1 MNQIKIITGL
11 TVATLSA
18 VVGNVYAEDITPTA
32 PVNEPQVSSE
42 TAKTPQVTESQVNSA
57 KVTAD
62 QATSDVNAQ
71 KNVVNNAQNQKNQA
85 QQKLVNA
92 TTTLNET
99 QKLVQESTNQN
110 QVQQTV
116 DSAKQRLSQTEAN
129 QKITQT
135 EQVKAQNQVNAQQTV
150 VVNNEHDVA
159 TKTADV
165 KQAQASVDTAKDA
178 LTNTI
183 VNSDLNKAQSNV
195 TTKTADV
202 KTATDALTKA
212 QATDKTLTNQKAK
225 AQQIVDSA
233 KQNLSAKDTQ
243 LSQANAEVNHHKFKT
258 ALGQSHYYN
267 QRDNAW
273 AGVYGGHTFAST
285 GCVPSA
291 LAMVYSDLSNRT
303 ITPREIAD
311 YLYNNTDEFNKRF
324 GGTSGKGIISATKA
338 FGYVVTHLA
347 SKNAITE
354 ALKAGHH
361 VVAAVQ
367 NNKFSP
373 WGPQYSHEIVLR
385 GSSNGNTYVYDPYNR
400 DNNGF
405 YSVDRIWNEQSRDS
419 IDTAGVG
426 VPFFAIMTKNM
437 ANALTKQSQALA
449 SQQVAQKQLNDAQ
462 AKATGLNAVTM
473 QTPIAQA
480 NLIKAQSNLKDAQK
494 RLAEAQASVKLAN
507 QDNVKKQADLT
518 KAESKL
524 KDAQKQL
531 AAAQAKLTTSKTKLN
546 QLKQVLAE
554 ASQQVAQANQDY
566 KQAKD
571 NLTQKTA
578 YLTNLRNAQA
588 NLIKAQS
595 DVAQAKDNL
604 ANKIAKLQ
612 REVAYLQELKTKA
625 VDAQSQYQKV
635 LSAYKS
641 VLSAKA
647 SLKLAEEKARLDKKG
662 HEAVAVVDETGKI
675 TSYITSKHKIEMKSL
690 VATKTTDVKQV
701 SVAKA
706 SVLPSTGDVKQVS
719 VAKASVLPS
728 TGDVKQVSVAL
739 LGMLLTFS
747 GFLGIRKQSK
757 KVIN

>member
-212 QATDKTLTNQKAK
+212 QATDKTLTNQKVK

-701 SVAKA
+701 SVA
-706 SVLPSTGDVKQVS
+706 
-719 VAKASVLPS
+719 
-728 TGDVKQVSVAL
+728 L

>member
-183 VNSDLNKAQSNV
+183 VNSDLNKGQSNV

-719 VAKASVLPS
+719 VA
-728 TGDVKQVSVAL
+728 L

>member
-1 MNQIKIITGL
+1 M
-11 TVATLSA
+11 
-18 VVGNVYAEDITPTA
+18 
-32 PVNEPQVSSE
+32 
-42 TAKTPQVTESQVNSA
+42 
-57 KVTAD
+57 
-62 QATSDVNAQ
+62 
-71 KNVVNNAQNQKNQA
+71 
-85 QQKLVNA
+85 
-92 TTTLNET
+92 
-99 QKLVQESTNQN
+99 
-110 QVQQTV
+110 
-116 DSAKQRLSQTEAN
+116 
-129 QKITQT
+129 
-135 EQVKAQNQVNAQQTV
+135 
-150 VVNNEHDVA
+150 
-159 TKTADV
+159 
-165 KQAQASVDTAKDA
+165 
-178 LTNTI
+178 TNTTA
-183 VNSDLNKAQSNV
+183 NSDLQKAQSNV
-195 TTKTADV
+195 TTKTVDV
-202 KTATDALTKA
+202 KTATDAFTKA
-212 QATDKTLTNQKAK
+212 QEADKTLTNQKTK
-225 AQQIVDSA
+225 AQQTVDSA
-233 KQNLSAKDTQ
+233 QQNLSAKDTQ
-243 LSQANAEVNHHKFKT
+243 LSQANAAVNQNKFKT

-285 GCVPSA
+285 GCVPSS

-426 VPFFAIMTKNM
+426 VPFFSIMTKDM

-449 SQQVAQKQLNDAQ
+449 RQQVAQRQLNDAQ

-480 NLIKAQSNLKDAQK
+480 NLIKAQSNLKDAQDALTK
-494 RLAEAQASVKLAN
+494 AQEAVKLAN
-507 QDNVKKQADLT
+507 QDSVKKQADLT

-524 KDAQKQL
+524 TDAQKQL
-531 AAAQAKLTTSKTKLN
+531 ADAQVKLTTNTTKLN

-588 NLIKAQS
+588 NLLKAQS

-641 VLSAKA
+641 
-647 SLKLAEEKARLDKKG
+647 
-662 HEAVAVVDETGKI
+662 
-675 TSYITSKHKIEMKSL
+675 
-690 VATKTTDVKQV
+690 
-701 SVAKA
+701 
-706 SVLPSTGDVKQVS
+706 
-719 VAKASVLPS
+719 
-728 TGDVKQVSVAL
+728 
-739 LGMLLTFS
+739 
-747 GFLGIRKQSK
+747 
-757 KVIN
+757 

>member
-373 WGPQYSHEIVLR
+373 WGPQYSQEIVLR

-473 QTPIAQA
+473 QTPI
-480 NLIKAQSNLKDAQK
+480 
-494 RLAEAQASVKLAN
+494 
-507 QDNVKKQADLT
+507 
-518 KAESKL
+518 
-524 KDAQKQL
+524 
-531 AAAQAKLTTSKTKLN
+531 
-546 QLKQVLAE
+546 
-554 ASQQVAQANQDY
+554 
-566 KQAKD
+566 
-571 NLTQKTA
+571 
-578 YLTNLRNAQA
+578 AQA

-719 VAKASVLPS
+719 VA
-728 TGDVKQVSVAL
+728 L

>member
-662 HEAVAVVDETGKI
+662 HEAVVDETGKI

-719 VAKASVLPS
+719 VA
-728 TGDVKQVSVAL
+728 L

>member
-462 AKATGLNAVTM
+462 AK
-473 QTPIAQA
+473 
-480 NLIKAQSNLKDAQK
+480 
-494 RLAEAQASVKLAN
+494 
-507 QDNVKKQADLT
+507 
-518 KAESKL
+518 
-524 KDAQKQL
+524 
-531 AAAQAKLTTSKTKLN
+531 LTTSKTKLN

-719 VAKASVLPS
+719 VA
-728 TGDVKQVSVAL
+728 L

>member
-494 RLAEAQASVKLAN
+494 RLAEAQASVKLDN

-719 VAKASVLPS
+719 VA
-728 TGDVKQVSVAL
+728 L

>member
-183 VNSDLNKAQSNV
+183 VNSDLNKTQSNV

-641 VLSAKA
+641 VLLAKA

-719 VAKASVLPS
+719 VA
-728 TGDVKQVSVAL
+728 L

>member
-110 QVQQTV
+110 QVQETV

-719 VAKASVLPS
+719 VA
-728 TGDVKQVSVAL
+728 L

>member
-1 MNQIKIITGL
+1 
-11 TVATLSA
+11 
-18 VVGNVYAEDITPTA
+18 YAEDITPTA

-719 VAKASVLPS
+719 VA
-728 TGDVKQVSVAL
+728 L

>member
-473 QTPIAQA
+473 QTPIVQA

-494 RLAEAQASVKLAN
+494 RLAAAQASVKLAN

-719 VAKASVLPS
+719 VA
-728 TGDVKQVSVAL
+728 L

>member
-57 KVTAD
+57 KVTTD

-719 VAKASVLPS
+719 VA
-728 TGDVKQVSVAL
+728 L

>member
-135 EQVKAQNQVNAQQTV
+135 EQIKAQNQVNAQQTV

-178 LTNTI
+178 LTNTT

-367 NNKFSP
+367 NNKFSH

-719 VAKASVLPS
+719 VA
-728 TGDVKQVSVAL
+728 L

>member
-42 TAKTPQVTESQVNSA
+42 TAKTPQVTESQVHSA

-719 VAKASVLPS
+719 VA
-728 TGDVKQVSVAL
+728 L

>member
-212 QATDKTLTNQKAK
+212 QATDKTLTNQKVK

-719 VAKASVLPS
+719 VA
-728 TGDVKQVSVAL
+728 L

>member
-1 MNQIKIITGL
+1 MKQTKVLSGIAI
-11 TVATLSA
+11 ATLSTVSVT
-18 VVGNVYAEDITPTA
+18 VVNA
-32 PVNEPQVSSE
+32 NEVKSSALE
-42 TAKTPQVTESQVNSA
+42 TTTTQNNKISEVTQEQVNSA

-135 EQVKAQNQVNAQQTV
+135 EQIKAQNQVNAQQTV

-159 TKTADV
+159 TKTTDV

-178 LTNTI
+178 LTNTT

-202 KTATDALTKA
+202 KIATDALTKA

-225 AQQIVDSA
+225 AQQTVDSA

-243 LSQANAEVNHHKFKT
+243 LSQANAAVNQNKFKN

-267 QRDNAW
+267 QRDGVW
-273 AGVYGGHTFAST
+273 SSVYGGHSFAST
-285 GCVPSA
+285 GCVPTA

-303 ITPREIAD
+303 ITPRDVAN

-324 GGTSGKGIISATKA
+324 GGTSGKGIVSATKA
-338 FGYVVTHLA
+338 FGYVVTHLT
-347 SKNAITE
+347 SKNAIYE

-419 IDTAGVG
+419 IDTDAVG
-426 VPFFAIMTKNM
+426 APFFAIMTKNM

-554 ASQQVAQANQDY
+554 ASQQVA
-566 KQAKD
+566 
-571 NLTQKTA
+571 
-578 YLTNLRNAQA
+578 
-588 NLIKAQS
+588 
-595 DVAQAKDNL
+595 
-604 ANKIAKLQ
+604 
-612 REVAYLQELKTKA
+612 
-625 VDAQSQYQKV
+625 
-635 LSAYKS
+635 
-641 VLSAKA
+641 
-647 SLKLAEEKARLDKKG
+647 
-662 HEAVAVVDETGKI
+662 
-675 TSYITSKHKIEMKSL
+675 
-690 VATKTTDVKQV
+690 
-701 SVAKA
+701 
-706 SVLPSTGDVKQVS
+706 
-719 VAKASVLPS
+719 
-728 TGDVKQVSVAL
+728 
-739 LGMLLTFS
+739 
-747 GFLGIRKQSK
+747 
-757 KVIN
+757 

>member
-531 AAAQAKLTTSKTKLN
+531 AVAQAKLTTSKTKLN

-719 VAKASVLPS
+719 VA
-728 TGDVKQVSVAL
+728 L

>member
-1 MNQIKIITGL
+1 MKQTKVLSGIAI
-11 TVATLSA
+11 ATLSTVSVT
-18 VVGNVYAEDITPTA
+18 VVNA
-32 PVNEPQVSSE
+32 NEVKSSALE
-42 TAKTPQVTESQVNSA
+42 TTTTQNNKISEVTQEQVNSA

-135 EQVKAQNQVNAQQTV
+135 EQIKAQNQVNAQQTV

-159 TKTADV
+159 TKTTDV

-178 LTNTI
+178 LTNTT

-202 KTATDALTKA
+202 KIATDALTKA

-225 AQQIVDSA
+225 AQQTVDSA

-243 LSQANAEVNHHKFKT
+243 LSQANAAVNQNKFKN

-267 QRDNAW
+267 QRDGVW
-273 AGVYGGHTFAST
+273 SSVYGGHSFAST
-285 GCVPSA
+285 GCVPTA

-303 ITPREIAD
+303 ITPRDVAN

-324 GGTSGKGIISATKA
+324 GGTSGKGIVSATKA
-338 FGYVVTHLA
+338 FGYVVTHLT
-347 SKNAITE
+347 SKNAIYE

-518 KAESKL
+518 KA
-524 KDAQKQL
+524 
-531 AAAQAKLTTSKTKLN
+531 
-546 QLKQVLAE
+546 
-554 ASQQVAQANQDY
+554 
-566 KQAKD
+566 
-571 NLTQKTA
+571 
-578 YLTNLRNAQA
+578 
-588 NLIKAQS
+588 
-595 DVAQAKDNL
+595 
-604 ANKIAKLQ
+604 
-612 REVAYLQELKTKA
+612 
-625 VDAQSQYQKV
+625 
-635 LSAYKS
+635 
-641 VLSAKA
+641 
-647 SLKLAEEKARLDKKG
+647 
-662 HEAVAVVDETGKI
+662 
-675 TSYITSKHKIEMKSL
+675 
-690 VATKTTDVKQV
+690 
-701 SVAKA
+701 
-706 SVLPSTGDVKQVS
+706 
-719 VAKASVLPS
+719 
-728 TGDVKQVSVAL
+728 
-739 LGMLLTFS
+739 
-747 GFLGIRKQSK
+747 
-757 KVIN
+757 

>member
-159 TKTADV
+159 IKTADV

-719 VAKASVLPS
+719 VA
-728 TGDVKQVSVAL
+728 L

>member
-195 TTKTADV
+195 TTKTAYV

-719 VAKASVLPS
+719 VA
-728 TGDVKQVSVAL
+728 L

>member
-405 YSVDRIWNEQSRDS
+405 YSVDRIWNEQLRDS

-719 VAKASVLPS
+719 VA
-728 TGDVKQVSVAL
+728 L

>member
-135 EQVKAQNQVNAQQTV
+135 EQIKAQNQVNAQQTV

-159 TKTADV
+159 
-165 KQAQASVDTAKDA
+165 
-178 LTNTI
+178 
-183 VNSDLNKAQSNV
+183 
-195 TTKTADV
+195 TKTADV

-719 VAKASVLPS
+719 VA
-728 TGDVKQVSVAL
+728 L

>member
-1 MNQIKIITGL
+1 MKQTKVLSGIAI
-11 TVATLSA
+11 ATLSTVSVT
-18 VVGNVYAEDITPTA
+18 VVNA
-32 PVNEPQVSSE
+32 NEVKSSALE
-42 TAKTPQVTESQVNSA
+42 TTTTQNNKISEVTQEQVNSA

-99 QKLVQESTNQN
+99 QKLVQESTAQN
-110 QVQQTV
+110 QVNAQQTV
-116 DSAKQRLSQTEAN
+116 DSAKQMLSQTEAN

-159 TKTADV
+159 TKTTDV

-178 LTNTI
+178 LTNTT

-225 AQQIVDSA
+225 AQQTVDSA

-243 LSQANAEVNHHKFKT
+243 LSQANAAVNQNKFKT

-267 QRDNAW
+267 QRDGAW
-273 AGVYGGHTFAST
+273 SSVYGGHSFAST

-303 ITPREIAD
+303 ITPRDVAN

-324 GGTSGKGIISATKA
+324 GGTSGKGIVSATKA

-347 SKNAITE
+347 SKNAIYE

-385 GSSNGNTYVYDPYNR
+385 GNSNGSTYVYDPYNR
-400 DNNGF
+400 SNNGF
-405 YSVDRIWNEQSRDS
+405 YSVDSIWNEQSRDS
-419 IDTAGVG
+419 IDTDAVG
-426 VPFFAIMTKNM
+426 APFFAIMTKNM

-449 SQQVAQKQLNDAQ
+449 SQQDAQKQLNDAQ
-462 AKATGLNAVTM
+462 AKATGLNAVTL

-480 NLIKAQSNLKDAQK
+480 NLIKAESKLKDAQK
-494 RLAEAQASVKLAN
+494 RLAEAQA
-507 QDNVKKQADLT
+507 
-518 KAESKL
+518 
-524 KDAQKQL
+524 
-531 AAAQAKLTTSKTKLN
+531 KLTTS
-546 QLKQVLAE
+546 
-554 ASQQVAQANQDY
+554 
-566 KQAKD
+566 
-571 NLTQKTA
+571 
-578 YLTNLRNAQA
+578 
-588 NLIKAQS
+588 
-595 DVAQAKDNL
+595 
-604 ANKIAKLQ
+604 
-612 REVAYLQELKTKA
+612 
-625 VDAQSQYQKV
+625 
-635 LSAYKS
+635 
-641 VLSAKA
+641 
-647 SLKLAEEKARLDKKG
+647 
-662 HEAVAVVDETGKI
+662 
-675 TSYITSKHKIEMKSL
+675 
-690 VATKTTDVKQV
+690 
-701 SVAKA
+701 
-706 SVLPSTGDVKQVS
+706 
-719 VAKASVLPS
+719 
-728 TGDVKQVSVAL
+728 
-739 LGMLLTFS
+739 
-747 GFLGIRKQSK
+747 
-757 KVIN
+757 

>member
-135 EQVKAQNQVNAQQTV
+135 EQIKAQNQVNAQQTV

-178 LTNTI
+178 LTNTT

-494 RLAEAQASVKLAN
+494 RLAEAQA
-507 QDNVKKQADLT
+507 
-518 KAESKL
+518 
-524 KDAQKQL
+524 
-531 AAAQAKLTTSKTKLN
+531 KLTTSKTKLN

-719 VAKASVLPS
+719 VA
-728 TGDVKQVSVAL
+728 L

>member
-494 RLAEAQASVKLAN
+494 RLAEAQASVKLVN

-531 AAAQAKLTTSKTKLN
+531 AA
-546 QLKQVLAE
+546 
-554 ASQQVAQANQDY
+554 
-566 KQAKD
+566 
-571 NLTQKTA
+571 
-578 YLTNLRNAQA
+578 AQA

-719 VAKASVLPS
+719 VA
-728 TGDVKQVSVAL
+728 L

>member
-719 VAKASVLPS
+719 VA
-728 TGDVKQVSVAL
+728 L

-757 KVIN
+757 KVIS

>member
-1 MNQIKIITGL
+1 MKQTKVLSGIAI
-11 TVATLSA
+11 ATLSTVSVT
-18 VVGNVYAEDITPTA
+18 VVNA
-32 PVNEPQVSSE
+32 NEVKSSALE
-42 TAKTPQVTESQVNSA
+42 TTTTQNNKISEVTQEQVNSA

-99 QKLVQESTNQN
+99 QKLVQESTAQN
-110 QVQQTV
+110 QVNAQQTV
-116 DSAKQRLSQTEAN
+116 DSAKQMLSQTEAN

-159 TKTADV
+159 TKTTDV

-178 LTNTI
+178 LTNTT

-225 AQQIVDSA
+225 AQQTVDSA

-243 LSQANAEVNHHKFKT
+243 LSQANAAVNQNKFKT

-267 QRDNAW
+267 QRDGAW
-273 AGVYGGHTFAST
+273 SSVYGGHSFAST

-303 ITPREIAD
+303 ITPRDVAN

-324 GGTSGKGIISATKA
+324 GGTSGKGIVSATKA

-347 SKNAITE
+347 SKNAIYE

-385 GSSNGNTYVYDPYNR
+385 GNSNGSTYVYDPYNR
-400 DNNGF
+400 SNNGF
-405 YSVDRIWNEQSRDS
+405 YSVDSIWNEQSRDS
-419 IDTAGVG
+419 IDTDAVG
-426 VPFFAIMTKNM
+426 APFFAIMTKNM

-449 SQQVAQKQLNDAQ
+449 SQQDAQKQLNDAQ
-462 AKATGLNAVTM
+462 AKATGLNAVTL

-494 RLAEAQASVKLAN
+494 RLAEAQASV
-507 QDNVKKQADLT
+507 
-518 KAESKL
+518 
-524 KDAQKQL
+524 
-531 AAAQAKLTTSKTKLN
+531 TTSKTKLN
-546 QLKQVLAE
+546 QL
-554 ASQQVAQANQDY
+554 
-566 KQAKD
+566 
-571 NLTQKTA
+571 
-578 YLTNLRNAQA
+578 
-588 NLIKAQS
+588 
-595 DVAQAKDNL
+595 
-604 ANKIAKLQ
+604 
-612 REVAYLQELKTKA
+612 
-625 VDAQSQYQKV
+625 
-635 LSAYKS
+635 
-641 VLSAKA
+641 
-647 SLKLAEEKARLDKKG
+647 
-662 HEAVAVVDETGKI
+662 
-675 TSYITSKHKIEMKSL
+675 
-690 VATKTTDVKQV
+690 
-701 SVAKA
+701 
-706 SVLPSTGDVKQVS
+706 
-719 VAKASVLPS
+719 
-728 TGDVKQVSVAL
+728 
-739 LGMLLTFS
+739 
-747 GFLGIRKQSK
+747 
-757 KVIN
+757 

>member
-1 MNQIKIITGL
+1 MNQAKIITGL
-11 TVATLSA
+11 VVATLSTVSVA
-18 VVGNVYAEDITPTA
+18 VNADEVKSSSLETTANQANNITEVTQ
-32 PVNEPQVSSE
+32 EQVD
-42 TAKTPQVTESQVNSA
+42 SA
-57 KVTAD
+57 KAKSD
-62 QATSDVNAQ
+62 RATSDVETQ
-71 KNVVNNAQNQKNQA
+71 QNVVNTAQNQQNQA
-85 QQKLVNA
+85 QQTLVNA
-92 TTTLNET
+92 TKKLNAT
-99 QKLVQESTNQN
+99 QKLAQESTQENK
-110 QVQQTV
+110 VKAQQKIDT
-116 DSAKQRLSQTEAN
+116 AKQMLSQIEAK
-129 QKITQT
+129 QKTAET
-135 EQVKAQNQVNAQQTV
+135 EQVKAQEAVKAQQIV
-150 VVNNEHDVA
+150 VAYDKQDVA
-159 TKTADV
+159 TKTTDV
-165 KQAQASVDTAKDA
+165 KQAQSSVDTAKDA
-178 LTNTI
+178 LTNTTA
-183 VNSDLNKAQSNV
+183 NSDLQKAQSNV
-195 TTKTADV
+195 TTKTVDV
-202 KTATDALTKA
+202 KTATDAFTKA
-212 QATDKTLTNQKAK
+212 QEADKTLTNQKTK
-225 AQQIVDSA
+225 AQQTVDSA
-233 KQNLSAKDTQ
+233 QQNLSAKDTQ
-243 LSQANAEVNHHKFKT
+243 LSQANAAVNQNKFKT

-285 GCVPSA
+285 GCVPSS

-426 VPFFAIMTKNM
+426 VPFFSIMTKDM

-449 SQQVAQKQLNDAQ
+449 RQQVAQRQLNDAQ

-480 NLIKAQSNLKDAQK
+480 NLIKAQSNLKDAQDALTK
-494 RLAEAQASVKLAN
+494 AQEAVKLAN
-507 QDNVKKQADLT
+507 QDSVKKQADLT

-524 KDAQKQL
+524 TDAQKQL
-531 AAAQAKLTTSKTKLN
+531 ADAQVKLTTNTTKLN

-588 NLIKAQS
+588 NLLKAQS

-641 VLSAKA
+641 VLESKEK
-647 SLKLAEEKARLDKKG
+647 LKLAEEKAQIEKVRQ
-662 HEAVAVVDETGKI
+662 EAVALVDETGKI
-675 TSYITSKHKIEMKSL
+675 TSYITSKPKLQEAVKAQQIV
-690 VATKTTDVKQV
+690 VANDKKDVVTKTVDVEQV
-701 SVAKA
+701 SVVKS
-706 SVLPSTGDVKQVS
+706 SVLPSTGD
-719 VAKASVLPS
+719 AK
-728 TGDVKQVSVAL
+728 TGLIAV
-739 LGMLLTFS
+739 LGMLLSLS
-747 GFLGIRKQSK
+747 GFLGVRKNNK
-757 KVIN
+757 NNI

>member
-42 TAKTPQVTESQVNSA
+42 TAKTPRVTESQVNSA

-719 VAKASVLPS
+719 VA
-728 TGDVKQVSVAL
+728 L

>member
-719 VAKASVLPS
+719 VA
-728 TGDVKQVSVAL
+728 L

-747 GFLGIRKQSK
+747 GF
-757 KVIN
+757 

>member
-150 VVNNEHDVA
+150 VVNNEHDVT

-719 VAKASVLPS
+719 VA
-728 TGDVKQVSVAL
+728 L